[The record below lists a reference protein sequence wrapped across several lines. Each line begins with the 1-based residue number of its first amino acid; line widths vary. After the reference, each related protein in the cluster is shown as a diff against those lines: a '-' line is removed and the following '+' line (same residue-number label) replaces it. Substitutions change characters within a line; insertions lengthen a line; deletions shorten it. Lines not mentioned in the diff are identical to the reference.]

1 VKRKEILN
9 SLTLRFTAV
18 SAVLLLVFISGCTLF
33 KRKPTRLEQDS
44 GQLYSYILE
53 YAGNQVDVAFG
64 RLGGGYP
71 IYSENGRWVE
81 TEFGGWARGLYPGMV
96 WLLYQSTQDQ
106 RQFKLANDWMNGL
119 DKHKKDKSSFGL
131 GLVFYPAYVIGYQ
144 ITGNRAYRSVALE
157 AAESLSERFTEA
169 GFFPAFGEPG
179 DTLLGRRL
187 SIESMMDL
195 ELLYW
200 ASEATGNNEYA
211 AQANQHALFTMRCL
225 VSNDGRIL
233 HMADFNPKTG
243 RIQGEKTGVLAD
255 NKKYSPKGYSSSSV
269 WALGQAWAI
278 HGFTTAYR
286 HEGKTLFLN
295 VAQRVA
301 EYFIENLPEDGVP
314 LWDFELPPGET
325 KRKDTGAAAVA
336 AASLIKL
343 ARATPTESD
352 ARRYRDAAY
361 KIISSLNRDYFAKAG
376 GQGILGGGLYDE
388 GGKQDV
394 GATAWGDY
402 FYIEALLL
410 LRDFRT

>member
-1 VKRKEILN
+1 MKRKEILN

-18 SAVLLLVFISGCTLF
+18 SAVLVLVFLSGCTLF
-33 KRKPTRLEQDS
+33 KRQSTRLEKDS

-53 YAGNQVDVAFG
+53 YAGNQADYAFG

-71 IYSENGRWVE
+71 IYSKEGRWVE

-96 WLLYQSTQDQ
+96 WLLYQSTQNE
-106 RQFKLANDWMNGL
+106 RHFKLARDWMSGL
-119 DKHKKDKSSFGL
+119 DKHKNDKESFGL
-131 GLVFYPAYVIGYQ
+131 GLVFYPTYVIGYQ
-144 ITGNRAYRSVALE
+144 ITGNRAYRNVALE

-211 AQANQHALFTMRCL
+211 RQANQHAFFTMRGL

-233 HMADFNPKTG
+233 HMADFNPRTG
-243 RIQGEKTGVLAD
+243 EIQGEKTGVLAND
-255 NKKYSPKGYSSSSV
+255 KKYSPKGYSPSSV

-286 HEGKTLFLN
+286 HEGETLFLN

-314 LWDFELPPGET
+314 LWDFELPPEGN
-325 KRKDTGAAAVA
+325 KQKDTGAAAIA

-361 KIISSLNRDYFAKAG
+361 KIIRSLNSDYFAKAG
-376 GQGILGGGLYDE
+376 GQGILGGGLYNE
-388 GGKQDV
+388 GGKQGV

-410 LRDFRT
+410 LKDRRI